1 MSLEMNE
8 RKRGRPRKSST
19 SLEVGMHPS
28 LCVHIQL
35 FHLFIKLNEKK
46 QQKSSDFFEKKYMI
60 DDIENPQLNYFRV
73 KA

>member
-35 FHLFIKLNEKK
+35 SHLFIKLNEKK
-46 QQKSSDFFEKKYMI
+46 QQKSSDFFEKKLY
-60 DDIENPQLNYFRV
+60 DR
-73 KA
+73 